1 MLSPAFADPVEACLD
16 PQVLREQLRPVL
28 APRGDVVAVRVVHAH
43 RSTSRRR
50 QPHPLTAVY
59 EVDLHDAPGSA
70 LRQVRCYAK
79 LHRDGASALALPQPG
94 ALHVAALDLLLWPWP
109 ADPGLPQLAGLLDPK
124 AAQAFWEA
132 PAQAVHAL
140 RHAPENRAVLRY
152 THADG
157 RTLYAKTFADDRGAR
172 VKQRF
177 DWFWERSQRDA
188 GAPLVAQPLHY
199 DPETRTLWQA
209 AARGVPLAAA
219 MDGQSAQGGHA
230 ADAANAAGGRPAAR
244 WAPPLARALAALH
257 DAPAALGGRERLD
270 RAHWLTEA
278 QRRGRKIERALPALA
293 PCAQA
298 TVAAIERAAAR
309 LPAHREVPVH
319 ADFHHGQ
326 AWIDGDRAVLFDFD
340 EVALGDPMQDLA
352 SFVVRL
358 PAAAGADA
366 GARWLAAYAAVAP
379 AHFDTARLAWHL
391 ALQQLMQASRAFV
404 FQVTHWRAEVARRL
418 ERAQALAAQADT
430 GARP

>member
-1 MLSPAFADPVEACLD
+1 MLSPAWADPVEACLD

-28 APRGDVVAVRVVHAH
+28 APRGEVVAVRVVHAH

-59 EVDLHDAPGSA
+59 EVDLHDAPGAA

-79 LHRDGASALALPQPG
+79 LYRDGASAQALPQPG
-94 ALHVAALDLLLWPWP
+94 ALHVAALDLVLWPWP
-109 ADPGLPQLAGLLDPK
+109 ADPGLPQLAALLDTR
-124 AAQAFWEA
+124 AAQSWWGA

-157 RTLYAKTFADDRGAR
+157 RTLYAKTFADDRGAD
-172 VKQRF
+172 VQRRF
-177 DWFWERSQRDA
+177 AWFWERSQRDA
-188 GAPLVAQPLHY
+188 GAPRVARPLHY
-199 DPETRTLWQA
+199 DAATRTLWQEA
-209 AARGVPLAAA
+209 ATGTPLAAA
-219 MDGQSAQGGHA
+219 MDAQGTA
-230 ADAANAAGGRPAAR
+230 
-244 WAPPLARALAALH
+244 WAQPLARALATLH

-270 RAHWLTEA
+270 REHWLTEA
-278 QRRGRKIERALPALA
+278 QRRGRKIARALPALA
-293 PCAQA
+293 PSADA

-326 AWIDGDRAVLFDFD
+326 AWIDGERAVLFDFD

-358 PAAAGADA
+358 PASAGPDAAT
-366 GARWLAAYAAVAP
+366 RWLAAYAAVAP

-404 FQVTHWRAEVARRL
+404 FQVDHWRAEVARRL